1 MVIIGLAAGIVSAAR
16 LALPLR
22 LAAALALTPVI
33 DRLITQ
39 KYLKTGTGTGP
50 KTEKSGP
57 EVQDI

>member
-39 KYLKTGTGTGP
+39 KHLKTGTGP
-50 KTEKSGP
+50 ETEKSSL
-57 EVQDI
+57 